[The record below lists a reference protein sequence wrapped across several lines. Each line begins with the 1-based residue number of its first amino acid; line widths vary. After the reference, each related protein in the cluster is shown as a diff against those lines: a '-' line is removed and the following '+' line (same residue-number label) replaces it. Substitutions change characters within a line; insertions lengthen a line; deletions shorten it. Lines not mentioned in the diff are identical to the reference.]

1 MIIILIV
8 ILITIL
14 LLEIPRLFM
23 KSYFKEIAVFLFFY
37 MIGVYMSLAQFYGW
51 YLYNP
56 LQPLI
61 SLLSPMI

>member
-8 ILITIL
+8 VLTAIF
-14 LLEIPRLFM
+14 LLEIPRLFN
-23 KSYFKEIAVFLFFY
+23 KSYFREIAVFLFFY
-37 MIGVYMSLAQFYGW
+37 IIGVYMSLAQFYGW

-61 SLLSPMI
+61 ALLAPLV